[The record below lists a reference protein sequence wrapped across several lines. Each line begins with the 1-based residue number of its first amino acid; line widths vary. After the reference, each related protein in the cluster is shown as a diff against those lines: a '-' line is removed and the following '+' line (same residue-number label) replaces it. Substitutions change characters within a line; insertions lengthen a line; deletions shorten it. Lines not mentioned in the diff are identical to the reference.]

1 MATRAKS
8 ARGAAPKLRK
18 ESPAALSTLMKFRLV
33 INSTKRHFSWVER
46 ICGIS
51 GAQLWALWE
60 IQRSPGLRVSALAK
74 AMAMHQTTVSNLVD
88 KLSKA
93 KLIERTRPALDQR
106 VVTLTLTAAG
116 GRTLARAPRPARGML
131 AEALHHLP
139 ERELELLDELLK
151 SLLGHMRPVER
162 KSMKKPLS
170 DMLIGD

>member
-1 MATRAKS
+1 MAVRETTGKGS
-8 ARGAAPKLRK
+8 APKSRK
-18 ESPAALSTLMKFRLV
+18 ESPTALLALMKFRLV

-46 ICGIS
+46 NCGIS

-93 KLIERTRPALDQR
+93 KLVERTRLARDQR
-106 VVTLTLTAAG
+106 VVTLTLTVAG
-116 GRTLARAPRPARGML
+116 ERMVARAPRPARGML

-139 ERELELLDELLK
+139 ERELEMLDELLK

-170 DMLIGD
+170 DMLTGD